1 MRQYY
6 YILVGLALWG
16 ANLSC
21 SSEGDIMEETPVVE
35 TLDVPISFNLL
46 SSGDGL
52 TTRVSPDEND
62 GVPNAPLRDNKVDLV
77 KVYVYQRKEGGSYVN
92 KTDGFMK
99 SSEYTLNAIKQAE
112 WPHYIAEGIIQL
124 QSGYEYRITAVA
136 YGEKEFNEKP
146 FEMVGESLSR
156 ARIDLDEKK
165 DYQAPELFFGT
176 VVYNEQDT
184 IFRYSE
190 IKNSKADLSGWL
202 YRGVAG
208 IELTLRNVPDT
219 VQTITLLADSVYTQV
234 NACYY
239 DDFKSAF
246 QMERDTEHKRFKIGS
261 WNREGQEIDVNKWTL
276 EGEGPNLL
284 TDICTSLTVRIR
296 YNYTEAY
303 ARLRVREVEAPS
315 ADRTIST
322 KSLPPEEEG
331 GNGIGIIPGSDEPEN
346 PYPEDPEE
354 SRNPYTICFLRN
366 NYYQIE
372 GDYDDLMTN
381 KYVLKV
387 TVNPY
392 WDADV
397 SLSLDKV
404 EEDGTQNP

>member
-1 MRQYY
+1 M
-6 YILVGLALWG
+6 
-16 ANLSC
+16 
-21 SSEGDIMEETPVVE
+21 
-35 TLDVPISFNLL
+35 
-46 SSGDGL
+46 
-52 TTRVSPDEND
+52 
-62 GVPNAPLRDNKVDLV
+62 
-77 KVYVYQRKEGGSYVN
+77 
-92 KTDGFMK
+92 
-99 SSEYTLNAIKQAE
+99 
-112 WPHYIAEGIIQL
+112 
-124 QSGYEYRITAVA
+124 
-136 YGEKEFNEKP
+136 
-146 FEMVGESLSR
+146 
-156 ARIDLDEKK
+156 
-165 DYQAPELFFGT
+165 FFGT

-261 WNREGQEIDVNKWTL
+261 WNREGQEINDNKWTL

-366 NYYQIE
+366 NYYQIK

-397 SLSLDKV
+397 SLSLDKA
-404 EEDGTQNP
+404 EAQNP